1 MIART
6 LTMFIVLAAGTA
18 RAVVSAPSCSQET
31 LLVQGT
37 PLTIGYCVSG
47 ALRANGA
54 AEVIVP
60 VTVTYSAPGGSVR
73 RSADLHFLSGE
84 RVSRVL
90 QSLDL
95 TGVGLS
101 GTLHLTLDY
110 SHGLVQVEGA
120 LLTPGAITIK

>member
-6 LTMFIVLAAGTA
+6 LTIFIIVAAGTA
-18 RAVVSAPSCSQET
+18 RAAASDTACSQET
-31 LLVQGT
+31 LSVAGT
-37 PLTIGYCVSG
+37 PVTIGYCVTG

-54 AEVIVP
+54 SEVIVP
-60 VTVTYSAPGGSVR
+60 VTLTYSAPGGSVR
-73 RSADLHFLSGE
+73 RSSELHFLSGE
-84 RVSRVL
+84 GVSRVL
-90 QSLDL
+90 DTLDL
-95 TGVGLS
+95 TRVGLT

>member
-6 LTMFIVLAAGTA
+6 LTIFIVLAAGTA
-18 RAVVSAPSCSQET
+18 RAGVSAPSCTQET
-31 LLVQGT
+31 LSVQGT
-37 PLTIGYCVSG
+37 PVTIAYCVTG

-60 VTVTYSAPGGSVR
+60 VTLTYSAPGGSVQ
-73 RSADLHFLSGE
+73 RSTELHFLSGE

-95 TGVGLS
+95 TRVGLA

-110 SHGLVQVEGA
+110 SRGVVQVEGA

>member
-6 LTMFIVLAAGTA
+6 LTIFIVLAAGTA
-18 RAVVSAPSCSQET
+18 RAAFSAPSCTQET
-31 LLVQGT
+31 LSVQGT
-37 PLTIGYCVSG
+37 PLTIAYCVTG

-60 VTVTYSAPGGSVR
+60 VTLTYSAPGGSVR
-73 RSADLHFLSGE
+73 RSAELHFLSGE
-84 RVSRVL
+84 RDSRVL

-95 TGVGLS
+95 AGAGLT

-110 SHGLVQVEGA
+110 SHGLVRVEGA

>member
-1 MIART
+1 MIARM

-18 RAVVSAPSCSQET
+18 RAAVSAPACSQET
-31 LLVQGT
+31 LSVQGT
-37 PLTIGYCVSG
+37 PVTIAYCVTG

-60 VTVTYSAPGGSVR
+60 VTVTYSAPGGSVHR
-73 RSADLHFLSGE
+73 ASELHFLSGE
-84 RVSRVL
+84 GVSRVL

-95 TGVGLS
+95 TGVGLA

-110 SHGLVQVEGA
+110 SHGVVEVEGA